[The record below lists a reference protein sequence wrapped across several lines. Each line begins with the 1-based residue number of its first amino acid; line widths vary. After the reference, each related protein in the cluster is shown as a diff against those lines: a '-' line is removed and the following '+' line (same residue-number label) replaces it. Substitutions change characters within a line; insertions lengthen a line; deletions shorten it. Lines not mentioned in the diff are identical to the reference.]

1 MDTVTGRG
9 PGDDAR
15 TPATSWLLAATL
27 IPAASAVLACV
38 DPRLRHWF
46 LIPVT
51 VCGVLIGV
59 DAFEW
64 LLRRRDVFDP
74 QAILGLFGVHFYYL
88 APMLHVLVDYWPPLL
103 HPSAAGWRSA
113 LGTMALLNMVGL
125 VVYRVVLSLPGRG
138 PRRSAPPR
146 LDPARYQSVAL
157 VAVVI
162 GVLAFGVEVVL
173 LGGPGGFLTAMT
185 QDREAF
191 AGLGWLLLIS
201 ESFPLLL
208 FCLVLVRWRQLLR
221 RRVDLV
227 VLLLVGLVAVQFL
240 VGGLRGSRSAVLWP
254 LVLGLVLVHLLIRPI
269 TRKAFVASAV
279 AVVMFVYAY
288 GLYKGAG
295 VEVVDIA
302 KGTRTVEEVSAETG
316 RDLPTVLLADLG
328 RADVQALL
336 LDRQRAGAAGWSY
349 GSTYVAAPLLLVP
362 GSLGAEQVRSK
373 SAVGTDVLYGPGVY
387 DSGLRSQRVF
397 GVTGEAIINFGP
409 AGGLLSFVF
418 LGLFLRFATR
428 YYAQARRRDALA
440 AKLLCLP
447 LCAITIILVT
457 ADLDN
462 ILAFYLGEALPL
474 ALVVLCAIARRPR
487 TAVGNRQYRQSVP
500 NALLV
505 SNHLK

>member
-1 MDTVTGRG
+1 MTGPG
-9 PGDDAR
+9 PGDDAG

-27 IPAASAVLACV
+27 IPAASALLACV

-64 LLRRRDVFDP
+64 LRRRRDVFDP

-88 APMLHVLVDYWPPLL
+88 APVLHIMLDYWPALL
-103 HPSAAGWRSA
+103 YPSAAGWRSA
-113 LGTMALLNMVGL
+113 LGALALLNMVGL
-125 VVYRVVLSLPGRG
+125 AVYRVVLSLPGRSS
-138 PRRSAPPR
+138 RQAAPVR
-146 LDPARYQSVAL
+146 LDPARFQSVAL
-157 VAVVI
+157 MAVVV

-173 LGGPGGFLTAMT
+173 LGGPGGFLAAMT
-185 QDREAF
+185 QNRAAF
-191 AGLGWLLLIS
+191 AGMGWLLLIS

-227 VLLLVGLVAVQFL
+227 VLLLVGLVVVQFL

-254 LVLGLVLVHLLIRPI
+254 LVLGLVLVHLLVRPI
-269 TRKAFVASAV
+269 TRKAFVVSAA

-316 RDLPTVLLADLG
+316 RDVPTVLLADLG

-336 LDRQRAGAAGWSY
+336 LDRQHAGAADWSY

-362 GSLGAEQVRSK
+362 GSIGAEWVRSK

-397 GVTGEAIINFGP
+397 GVTGEAILNFGP

-474 ALVVLCAIARRPR
+474 AFVVLCAVARRPR
-487 TAVGNRQYRQSVP
+487 TAVGHRQYRQSSP
-500 NALLV
+500 NVLLA
-505 SNHLK
+505 SKHLK

>member
-1 MDTVTGRG
+1 VDTVTGRG

-15 TPATSWLLAATL
+15 TAATSWLLAATL
-27 IPAASAVLACV
+27 IPTASAVLACV

-88 APMLHVLVDYWPPLL
+88 APVLHVLLDYWPALL

-113 LGTMALLNMVGL
+113 LGAMALLNMVGL

-138 PRRSAPPR
+138 PRPAGPPR
-146 LDPARYQSVAL
+146 LDPGRYQSVAL
-157 VAVVI
+157 VAVVV
-162 GVLAFGVEVVL
+162 GVLAFGVEVML

-185 QDREAF
+185 EDREAF

-254 LVLGLVLVHLLIRPI
+254 LVLGLVLVHLLVRPI

-362 GSLGAEQVRSK
+362 GSVGAEQVRSK

-397 GVTGEAIINFGP
+397 GVTGEAILNFGP

-447 LCAITIILVT
+447 LCAITVILVT

-487 TAVGNRQYRQSVP
+487 TAVGHRQYRQSVP

>member
-1 MDTVTGRG
+1 MDTLTGPD
-9 PGDDAR
+9 PGDDAG
-15 TPATSWLLAATL
+15 TPATSWVLAATL
-27 IPAASAVLACV
+27 IPSTSALLACV

-64 LLRRRDVFDP
+64 LRRRRDVFDP

-88 APMLHVLVDYWPPLL
+88 APVLHVLLDYWPPLL

-113 LGTMALLNMVGL
+113 LGAMALLNMVGL

-138 PRRSAPPR
+138 PLRAVPSR
-146 LDPARYQSVAL
+146 LDPGRYQSVAL
-157 VAVVI
+157 MAVVV
-162 GVLAFGVEVVL
+162 GVLAFGVEVLL
-173 LGGPGGFLTAMT
+173 LGGPGGFFTAMT
-185 QDREAF
+185 QDRTAF

-254 LVLGLVLVHLLIRPI
+254 LVLGLVLVHLLVRPI
-269 TRKAFVASAV
+269 TRRTFVASAV

-328 RADVQALL
+328 RADIQALL
-336 LDRQRAGAAGWSY
+336 LNRQRVGVADWSY

-362 GSLGAEQVRSK
+362 GSVGAERVRSK

-387 DSGLRSQRVF
+387 ASGVSSQRVF
-397 GVTGEAIINFGP
+397 GITGEAILNFGP
-409 AGGLLSFVF
+409 VGGLLSFVF

-428 YYAQARRRDALA
+428 YYARARQSDALA

-447 LCAITIILVT
+447 LCAITVILVT

-474 ALVVLCAIARRPR
+474 ALVVLCAVARSPR
-487 TAVGNRQYRQSVP
+487 TAVGHRQYRQSVP
-500 NALLV
+500 KALLA
-505 SNHLK
+505 SNQRK

>member
-1 MDTVTGRG
+1 MTGAG

-15 TPATSWLLAATL
+15 TPATSWLLAASL

-88 APMLHVLVDYWPPLL
+88 APVLHVLVDYWPPLL
-103 HPSAAGWRSA
+103 HPSAAGWRPA

-125 VVYRVVLSLPGRG
+125 AIYRLVLSLPGRG
-138 PRRSAPPR
+138 PRSAAPPR

-162 GVLAFGVEVVL
+162 GVLAFGVEVAL

-185 QDREAF
+185 EDREAF

-221 RRVDLV
+221 RRVDLM
-227 VLLLVGLVAVQFL
+227 VLLLIGLVAVQFL

-254 LVLGLVLVHLLIRPI
+254 LVLGLVLVHLLVRPI
-269 TRKAFVASAV
+269 SRKAFVASAV
-279 AVVMFVYAY
+279 GVVMFVYAY

-302 KGTRTVEEVSAETG
+302 KGTRTVEEVSAQTG

-328 RADVQALL
+328 RADIQALL
-336 LDRQRAGAAGWSY
+336 LNRQRVGAADWSY

-362 GSLGAEQVRSK
+362 GSLGAERFQTK

-397 GVTGEAIINFGP
+397 GLTGEAILNFGP
-409 AGGLLSFVF
+409 VGGLLSFVF

-428 YYAQARRRDALA
+428 YYARARQPDALA

-462 ILAFYLGEALPL
+462 ILAFYVGEALPL

-487 TAVGNRQYRQSVP
+487 TAVGHRQYRQSSP
-500 NALLV
+500 NVLLA
-505 SNHLK
+505 SN